1 MIRRAQASDAP
12 QLLSLMQGLA
22 RFEGYDDR
30 FAVTVEVL
38 IERGFSPHSAAQ
50 FTAWVAEL
58 DASLV
63 GYALIYVIPY
73 TFDLRPTVVLK
84 ELFIDESAR
93 GRNFGHGLMNA
104 VIEHARS
111 LNARLIR
118 WQVLPD
124 NEPAKCFYRQHG
136 AARDADWENWFIELP
151 ALG

>member
-22 RFEGYDDR
+22 RFEGYADR
-30 FAVTVEVL
+30 FAVTVDVL
-38 IERGFSPHSAAQ
+38 IERGFSPHRPPE

-58 DASLV
+58 DASLA

-84 ELFIDESAR
+84 ELFIDEAAR

-124 NEPAKCFYRQHG
+124 NEPAKRFYRQHG
-136 AARDADWENWFIELP
+136 AAMDADWENWFIDLSTSR
-151 ALG
+151 

>member
-1 MIRRAQASDAP
+1 MIRRAQASDAR

-30 FAVTVEVL
+30 FAVTVDAL
-38 IERGFSPHSAAQ
+38 IERGFSPHRPPE

-84 ELFIDESAR
+84 ELFIGEAAR
-93 GRNFGHGLMNA
+93 GRNFGRGLMDA
-104 VIEHARS
+104 VIGHARS

-124 NEPAKCFYRQHG
+124 NEPAKRFYRQHG
-136 AARDADWENWFIELP
+136 AAQDADWENWFIDLSTM
-151 ALG
+151 G

>member
-1 MIRRAQASDAP
+1 MIRRAAASDAP
-12 QLLSLMQGLA
+12 RLLSLMRELA

-30 FAVTVEVL
+30 FAVTVEAL
-38 IERGFSPHSAAQ
+38 LERGFSADRPPE

-58 DASLV
+58 GGELA
-63 GYALIYVIPY
+63 GYAVIYVAPF

-84 ELFIDESAR
+84 ELFIKREAR
-93 GRNFGHGLMNA
+93 ARNLGGGLMTA

-124 NEPAKCFYRQHG
+124 NVSAKMFYRRYGG
-136 AARDADWENWFIELP
+136 AVDAEWESWFIDLDR
-151 ALG
+151 

>member
-1 MIRRAQASDAP
+1 MIRRALASDAP

-22 RFEGYDDR
+22 RFEGYADR
-30 FAVTVEVL
+30 FAVTVDVL
-38 IERGFSPHSAAQ
+38 IERGFSPHHSPE

-58 DASLV
+58 DGSLV
-63 GYALIYVIPY
+63 GYAVIYVIPY

-84 ELFIDESAR
+84 ELFIDEAAR

-104 VIEHARS
+104 VIEHAHS

-124 NEPAKCFYRQHG
+124 NEPAKRFYRQHG
-136 AARDADWENWFIELP
+136 AAMDADWENWFIELSTR
-151 ALG
+151 G

>member
-1 MIRRAQASDAP
+1 MIRRAEAADAP
-12 QLLSLMQGLA
+12 QLLPLMQGLA

-30 FAVTVEVL
+30 FAVTVDVL
-38 IERGFSPHSAAQ
+38 IERGFSPHRPPE

-58 DASLV
+58 DASLA

-84 ELFIDESAR
+84 ELFVDEAAR
-93 GRNFGHGLMNA
+93 GRDFGHGLMNA

-124 NEPAKCFYRQHG
+124 NEPAKRFYRQYG
-136 AARDADWENWFIELP
+136 AAMDADWENWFIDLSTSR
-151 ALG
+151 

>member
-1 MIRRAQASDAP
+1 MIRRAVAADAP
-12 QLLSLMQGLA
+12 QLLSLMRGLA

-30 FAVTVEVL
+30 FAVTVETL
-38 IERGFSPHSAAQ
+38 LERGFSADRPPE

-58 DASLV
+58 DGVLV
-63 GYALIYVIPY
+63 GYAVIYVIPY

-93 GRNFGHGLMNA
+93 GRNFGHGLMNE
-104 VIEHARS
+104 VIEHART

-124 NEPAKCFYRQHG
+124 NAAAKNFYRQHG
-136 AARDADWENWFIELP
+136 AAVDADWENWFIELQ
-151 ALG
+151 

>member
-12 QLLSLMQGLA
+12 QLLALMQGLA

-30 FAVTVEVL
+30 FAVTVDVL
-38 IERGFSPHSAAQ
+38 IERGFSPHRPPE

-84 ELFIDESAR
+84 ELFIDEAAR

-104 VIEHARS
+104 AIEHARS

-124 NEPAKCFYRQHG
+124 NEPAKRFYRQHG
-136 AARDADWENWFIELP
+136 AAMDADWENWFIDLST
-151 ALG
+151 LG

>member
-12 QLLSLMQGLA
+12 RLLSLMRGLA

-30 FAVTVEVL
+30 FAVTEEAL
-38 IERGFSPHSAAQ
+38 IERGFSPQ
-50 FTAWVAEL
+50 RPPEFLAWVAEL
-58 DASLV
+58 DGELV
-63 GYALIYVIPY
+63 GYAVIYVIPY

-84 ELFIDESAR
+84 ELFTDDAAR
-93 GRNFGHGLMNA
+93 GKNVGHSLMNA

-124 NEPAKCFYRQHG
+124 NQPAKNFYRQHG
-136 AARDADWENWFIELP
+136 ATLDADWENWFIDLDR
-151 ALG
+151 